1 MQKRSG
7 LRGYVL
13 LLGFMIVL
21 FLGLSAARAWAIPE
35 PEGLELGQATE
46 DEALGW
52 RLVLHRPDGERQEYW
67 LAEVIADSI
76 GYRYNIKTFIF

>member
-35 PEGLELGQATE
+35 PEGLELGQTTE
-46 DEALGW
+46 DEALAAG
-52 RLVLHRPDGERQEYW
+52 VAQ
-67 LAEVIADSI
+67 A
-76 GYRYNIKTFIF
+76 

>member
-52 RLVLHRPDGERQEYW
+52 RLVLHRPDRKS
-67 LAEVIADSI
+67 VV
-76 GYRYNIKTFIF
+76 